1 LDEPA
6 PREGIRVERGVSPL
20 KPARVSDPG
29 TTRTA
34 T

>member
-20 KPARVSDPG
+20 KRARVSDRG
-29 TTRTA
+29 TNHTA